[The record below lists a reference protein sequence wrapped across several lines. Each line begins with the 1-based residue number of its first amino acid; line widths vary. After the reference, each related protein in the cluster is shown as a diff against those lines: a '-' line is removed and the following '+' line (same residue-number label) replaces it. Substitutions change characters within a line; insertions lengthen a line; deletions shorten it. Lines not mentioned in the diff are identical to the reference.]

1 MHIERIA
8 LVISISDINPWAS
21 SMAQLVKKLPASAG
35 ETMDKSSVPGSER
48 SPGEGNGNPLQS
60 SCLEN
65 SIDRKGWWVTVHG
78 LANSQT

>member
-8 LVISISDINPWAS
+8 LVISISDNPWAS
-21 SMAQLVKKLPASAG
+21 PLAG

-48 SPGEGNGNPLQS
+48 SPGEGNGSPLQS
-60 SCLEN
+60 SGLEN
-65 SIDRKGWWVTVHG
+65 SIDRRGWWVTAHG